1 VIHIDVEA
9 PLARFLLK
17 VDLALDER
25 ATAIMG
31 PSGAGKTSLLEAV
44 AGLRPRTRGRIV
56 VDGEVLLDSAAGVR
70 LAPEA
75 RRIGWVPQDA
85 GLFPHLSA
93 HDNVRFGAS
102 GDRRRVDAAIEALE
116 IASLLDR
123 RPAALSGGE
132 KQRVALARALATGPR
147 LLLLDE
153 PLAGLDV
160 ALRER
165 VLPWLQRIRD
175 EWDVKLLYV
184 THHLGEAIALAGDLV
199 LLRDGAVEARGAPI
213 ALAARPGASR
223 ASASGLENLRRGR
236 VAAHDPAG
244 GITTV
249 ELAGGI
255 AVAIPLAPELPV
267 GTAAT
272 LAVRAEDLL
281 VAYAEVP
288 GLSARNQYPARVRCV
303 LPGDADA
310 VVEFEVGGDTAPWL
324 ARLTLSAVDALGLEP
339 GRRAWLAVKSHS
351 IRVV

>member
-1 VIHIDVEA
+1 MIRIDVEA

-75 RRIGWVPQDA
+75 RRIGWVPQERNI
-85 GLFPHLSA
+85 F
-93 HDNVRFGAS
+93 
-102 GDRRRVDAAIEALE
+102 RVDAAIEALE

-184 THHLGEAIALAGDLV
+184 THHLGEAIAL
-199 LLRDGAVEARGAPI
+199 E
-213 ALAARPGASR
+213 
-223 ASASGLENLRRGR
+223 
-236 VAAHDPAG
+236 
-244 GITTV
+244 
-249 ELAGGI
+249 
-255 AVAIPLAPELPV
+255 
-267 GTAAT
+267 
-272 LAVRAEDLL
+272 
-281 VAYAEVP
+281 
-288 GLSARNQYPARVRCV
+288 
-303 LPGDADA
+303 
-310 VVEFEVGGDTAPWL
+310 
-324 ARLTLSAVDALGLEP
+324 
-339 GRRAWLAVKSHS
+339 
-351 IRVV
+351 

>member
-1 VIHIDVEA
+1 MIRIDVEA

-123 RPAALSGGE
+123 RPAALSG
-132 KQRVALARALATGPR
+132 
-147 LLLLDE
+147 
-153 PLAGLDV
+153 
-160 ALRER
+160 
-165 VLPWLQRIRD
+165 
-175 EWDVKLLYV
+175 
-184 THHLGEAIALAGDLV
+184 
-199 LLRDGAVEARGAPI
+199 
-213 ALAARPGASR
+213 
-223 ASASGLENLRRGR
+223 
-236 VAAHDPAG
+236 
-244 GITTV
+244 
-249 ELAGGI
+249 
-255 AVAIPLAPELPV
+255 
-267 GTAAT
+267 
-272 LAVRAEDLL
+272 
-281 VAYAEVP
+281 
-288 GLSARNQYPARVRCV
+288 
-303 LPGDADA
+303 
-310 VVEFEVGGDTAPWL
+310 
-324 ARLTLSAVDALGLEP
+324 
-339 GRRAWLAVKSHS
+339 
-351 IRVV
+351 